1 MNPLLSSVLSAALL
15 AVLTVSSVV
24 LFVPQLVRLVRFR
37 DPAGL
42 SGSSLLFGTVNYTAW
57 SVYLTDAGSWGLLA
71 ANVVASLVWYAVAFL
86 ALTRL
91 RPERSW
97 WLPAIWAVAITTVV
111 VVERP
116 ALGAVLGL
124 GSMLTYTPQAIGAWR
139 APSLAGISPTTWGL
153 TALEGGV
160 WLVQSL
166 RDGLLGGILS
176 GVIAVAAAAAVLL
189 ALRVRGTTPDLEP
202 DRPTTPDDEHDGSTS
217 RDNGLDRPATHVDD
231 LELLWNLD
239 TLPDAA

>member
-1 MNPLLSSVLSAALL
+1 M
-15 AVLTVSSVV
+15 
-24 LFVPQLVRLVRFR
+24 
-37 DPAGL
+37 
-42 SGSSLLFGTVNYTAW
+42 
-57 SVYLTDAGSWGLLA
+57 
-71 ANVVASLVWYAVAFL
+71 
-86 ALTRL
+86 
-91 RPERSW
+91 
-97 WLPAIWAVAITTVV
+97 

>member
-1 MNPLLSSVLSAALL
+1 VNSLLSSVLSAALL

-24 LFVPQLVRLVRFR
+24 LFVPQLVRLVRHR
-37 DPAGL
+37 DPSGL

-57 SVYLTDAGSWGLLA
+57 SVYLADARSWGLLA

-97 WLPAIWAVAITTVV
+97 WLPGVWAVVLATVV
-111 VVERP
+111 VFERP
-116 ALGAVLGL
+116 VLGAVLGL
-124 GSMLTYTPQAIGAWR
+124 GSLLTYTPQAIGAWR

-153 TALEGGV
+153 TLLEGSV
-160 WLVQSL
+160 WLAQSV

-176 GVIAVAAAAAVLL
+176 GVIAVAAATAVL
-189 ALRVRGTTPDLEP
+189 AAIRVRGVTPEPDL
-202 DRPTTPDDEHDGSTS
+202 
-217 RDNGLDRPATHVDD
+217 DD
-231 LELLWNLD
+231 LGDLWDLD
-239 TLPDAA
+239 PLPDAA